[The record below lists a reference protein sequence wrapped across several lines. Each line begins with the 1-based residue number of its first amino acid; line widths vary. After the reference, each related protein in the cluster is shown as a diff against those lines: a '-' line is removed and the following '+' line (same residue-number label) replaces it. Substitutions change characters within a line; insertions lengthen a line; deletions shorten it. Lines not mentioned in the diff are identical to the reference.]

1 MGQSLTIKESTGSEV
16 TWKSLDHNGEIWFEG
31 SFDLLGFDPIKF
43 SDEDIA
49 LGIKKILKSACRE
62 NSDFLSKWKKYRVET
77 KLEFPLEWGLGSSST
92 LIHCVAQWADVS
104 PFDLFFRVH
113 KGSGYDVACA
123 GASQPI
129 SYQLTDESLRFGN
142 VAFDPSFKDKL
153 YFIYSGQK
161 QKSSEGIA
169 HYKSIVKEKEGTISK
184 LNTLTTAITKSKDLK
199 SFEKLMDQH
208 ETVISSSLELPK
220 IQDQHFTDYW
230 GKTKSL
236 GAWGGDFIL
245 ATSNKSQEE
254 TRTYFNEKGF
264 NVFIP
269 YNEMVLP

>member
-16 TWKSLDHNGEIWFEG
+16 TWKSYDHNGEIWFEG

-43 SDEDIA
+43 SDETIA

-92 LIHCVAQWADVS
+92 LIHCVAQWADVN
-104 PFDLFFRVH
+104 PFDLFFRVY

-123 GASQPI
+123 GATQPI
-129 SYQLTDESLRFGN
+129 SYQMTEEALRFGN
-142 VAFDPSFKDKL
+142 VAFDPIFKDKL

-161 QKSSEGIA
+161 QKTSEGIA
-169 HYKSIVKEKEGTISK
+169 LYNSNVKEKKGTISK

-220 IQDQHFTDYW
+220 VQDQHFTDYW

-269 YNEMVLP
+269 YNDMVLP